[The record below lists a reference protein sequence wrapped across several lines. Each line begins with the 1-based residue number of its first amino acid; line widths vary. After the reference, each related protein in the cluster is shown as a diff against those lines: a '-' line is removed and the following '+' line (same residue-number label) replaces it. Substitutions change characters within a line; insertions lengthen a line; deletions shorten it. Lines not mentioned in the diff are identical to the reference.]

1 MQFNVREL
9 AEVPDP
15 VLPKGFRFLAA
26 KDVSAADA
34 VKAHRDAWY
43 PSSFTE
49 AAFERVRRTWPYRAD
64 LHVLIEAP
72 DGTLA
77 ATAIIWLDDSTRTAE
92 FEPVGTHRDF
102 RRRGLGTALQ
112 LHGMHLARAA
122 GANRM
127 LVACLGAPGASG
139 RPEHVLRRR
148 LSRVDPGPA
157 ADQGREITPGPGPA
171 TIRRRS

>member
-1 MQFNVREL
+1 MYRRVPASPRTVTRSTRKPVRTTGFWAQSNVREL
-9 AEVPDP
+9 ADVPEP

-26 KDVSAADA
+26 EDVSVADA

-77 ATAIIWLDDSTRTAE
+77 ATRS
-92 FEPVGTHRDF
+92 
-102 RRRGLGTALQ
+102 
-112 LHGMHLARAA
+112 
-122 GANRM
+122 
-127 LVACLGAPGASG
+127 SG
-139 RPEHVLRRR
+139 W
-148 LSRVDPGPA
+148 
-157 ADQGREITPGPGPA
+157 
-171 TIRRRS
+171 TIRREPLTRFPQLVGT